1 VDVKVPEADDKGET
15 AASRSREPGPLPDLD
30 SFRSALDA
38 GQVGVWSWDLRSN
51 RMMWSTKL
59 QDFHGLSDHSL
70 DGSLSIVPQDF
81 PSQDVA
87 GVLAAIHRTL
97 QTREPCRLEYRLPG
111 PSEREERWF
120 EALVTVIVQDGAA
133 VQMLGMCRDVT
144 ERLRVNREVR
154 VRARQQETLAR
165 LGERALT
172 ESDLQKFF
180 NDAVATVG
188 EILDVELVNILE
200 LLPGDAELL
209 LRAGIGWHAGLVGIA
224 NVSTGRETQAGY
236 TLASGRPVIV
246 EDLAS
251 ETRFTDASLLSDHGV
266 VSALTAPIA
275 GRDGRA
281 FGVLGAYT
289 GKRRKFSDYDVSFL
303 AAVANVVAG
312 AIQRRQLD
320 QRHELMI
327 RELRHR
333 SGNLFSQLLAL
344 FSQTA
349 KNSRSVA
356 DLVAKYEARV
366 LALAN
371 AHRLITEGGWKSTSF
386 NELLNTLLAPFLD
399 RISFSGPNVFL
410 EPDPTFGLSM
420 AVHELATNASKHGSL
435 SEPGGCVDL
444 TWSVTRTQQGL
455 TLVLD
460 WKESRGPAPKRTRRP
475 GFGSRLINMV
485 IERQLNG
492 QVQQSFEPGGLVAK
506 LTVPLTHER
515 WPGGARSTSPIDLP

>member
-1 VDVKVPEADDKGET
+1 V
-15 AASRSREPGPLPDLD
+15 
-30 SFRSALDA
+30 
-38 GQVGVWSWDLRSN
+38 
-51 RMMWSTKL
+51 
-59 QDFHGLSDHSL
+59 
-70 DGSLSIVPQDF
+70 F
-81 PSQDVA
+81 PSKGHPFPPILNRFDP
-87 GVLAAIHRTL
+87 RSM
-97 QTREPCRLEYRLPG
+97 R
-111 PSEREERWF
+111 PSGRDERWF

-172 ESDLQKFF
+172 DSDLQKFF
-180 NDAVATVG
+180 NEVVTTVG

-209 LRAGIGWHAGLVGIA
+209 LRAGIGWKPGLVGTA
-224 NVSTGRETQAGY
+224 NISTGRDTEAGY

-251 ETRFTDASLLSDHGV
+251 ETRFSSAALLHDHGA
-266 VSALTAPIA
+266 VSGLATPIA

-281 FGVLGAYT
+281 YGVLAAHT
-289 GKRRKFSDYDVSFL
+289 GKRRKFQDYDVSFL

-371 AHRLITEGGWKSTSF
+371 AHRLITEGGWKSTSL

-399 RISFSGPNVFL
+399 RISFGGPNVFL

-420 AVHELATNASKHGSL
+420 AVHELATNASKH
-435 SEPGGCVDL
+435 VDV
-444 TWSVTRTQQGL
+444 TWSITRTQQGL

-460 WKESRGPAPKRTRRP
+460 WTESRGPAPKRTRRP

-492 QVQQSFEPGGLVAK
+492 KVEQSFGTDGLSAK

-515 WPGGARSTSPIDLP
+515 WPGGARSKPHRSPVGET